1 MENTSTPTHCPYCAL
16 QCGMN
21 ITPLPQGGVEVT
33 ERPDFPVNRGALC
46 GKGRTAAQVLS
57 PALRLTAPLVRE
69 GGRLVEASWP
79 RALDLIAERLG
90 ATRERYGPDALGV
103 FGGGGLTNE
112 KAYALGKFARVVL
125 GTSQIDYNGRF
136 CMSSAA
142 AAGTKAFGLDRGLPF
157 PLEDIPKTGC
167 VILVGSNLAETMPP
181 SLRFFTE
188 LRENGGTLIVVD
200 PRRTR
205 TAEQADLHLAPRPG
219 TDLALALGLLHLVV
233 AEGRTDEEYIR
244 ERTTGWEEA
253 RAAAMAHWPEHV
265 ERITGVS
272 VPELREAVRLF
283 CAPETAMV
291 LTARG
296 PEQQSKGTDTVG
308 AWINL
313 CLATGRAGR
322 PLSGYGCLT
331 GQGNGQGGREHGQ
344 KADQLPGYR
353 KLDDPAARAHVAGV
367 WGVDPDALPGPGR
380 SAYEL
385 LDALG
390 TDVRALLLMGSNP
403 VVSAPR
409 AAHVE
414 QRLRSL
420 DFLAVADVV
429 LSETAE
435 LADVVL
441 PVTQWA
447 EETGT
452 TTSLEGRVLLRRQAV
467 TPPPG
472 VHSDLYVLHELA
484 DRLGVEKG
492 FPTDPEEVFEELRRA
507 SAGGPADY
515 SGITY
520 RRLAE
525 ENGVFWPCPED
536 STGAGATA
544 DGGAAAPD
552 GAADTAEG
560 AGTAGAE
567 GRFPG
572 GTEPGTPVAVAGGP
586 EGVSEG
592 AGAGTAQHASA
603 AGTAGADGRTTA
615 DAGGGMA
622 AGADGSVAGAGGSL
636 AVDGEDAALDVLPD
650 DPASEAVPGLTPL
663 APPAPLP
670 GHPTTGTEAASEARL
685 VRTVPRVVGGHP
697 GTPRLFLDR
706 FATPDGRAR
715 FVPVFHRATAEEPD
729 SEYPLLLTT
738 GRVVSQYQSGAQT
751 RRVAELNAAAP
762 GPFVELHPRL
772 AARLGA
778 ADGDPVAV
786 VSRRGRAVAP
796 ARITPAIRPDTVFMP
811 FHWPGE
817 GRANTL
823 TNPALDPTSRMP
835 EFKSCAV
842 RVEVLGPGE

>member
-1 MENTSTPTHCPYCAL
+1 MQTVSTPTHCPYCAL

-21 ITPLPQGGVEVT
+21 LTPLPEGGVEVT
-33 ERPDFPVNRGALC
+33 ERTDFPVNRGALC
-46 GKGRTAAQVLS
+46 SKGRTA
-57 PALRLTAPLVRE
+57 PALLAPGVRLTSPLVRSE
-69 GGRLVEASWP
+69 GVLVPATWDEALGRIAGEISRT
-79 RALDLIAERLG
+79 RAEH
-90 ATRERYGPDALGV
+90 GPDALGV

-142 AAGTKAFGLDRGLPF
+142 AAGMRAFGLDRGLPF
-157 PLEDIPKTGC
+157 PLEDVPRTGC

-181 SLRFFTE
+181 ALRYLTE
-188 LRENGGTLIVVD
+188 LKENGGTLIVVD

-219 TDLALALGLLHLVV
+219 TDLALALGLLHLIV
-233 AEGRTDEEYIR
+233 AEGRTDEAYIR
-244 ERTTGWEEA
+244 ERTSGWEDA
-253 RAAAMAHWPEHV
+253 RAAAMAHWPEYV

-272 VPELREAVRLF
+272 VPQLREAVRLF
-283 CAPETAMV
+283 CAPQAAMV

-296 PEQQSKGTDTVG
+296 PEQQSQGTDTVG

-353 KLDDPAARAHVAGV
+353 KLTDPAARRHVAEV

-390 TDVRALLLMGSNP
+390 TDIRALLLMGSNP

-409 AAHVE
+409 AAHIE
-414 QRLRSL
+414 DRLRSVG
-420 DFLAVADVV
+420 FLAVCDVV
-429 LSETAE
+429 LSETAQ

-452 TTSLEGRVLLRRQAV
+452 TTSLEGRVLLRRRAL
-467 TPPPG
+467 PAPPG
-472 VHSDLYVLHELA
+472 VRSDLEVLHELA
-484 DRLGVEKG
+484 ARLGVEKG

-525 ENGVFWPCPED
+525 ENGLFWPCP
-536 STGAGATA
+536 
-544 DGGAAAPD
+544 AP
-552 GAADTAEG
+552 
-560 AGTAGAE
+560 
-567 GRFPG
+567 
-572 GTEPGTPVAVAGGP
+572 
-586 EGVSEG
+586 
-592 AGAGTAQHASA
+592 
-603 AGTAGADGRTTA
+603 A
-615 DAGGGMA
+615 DAQEC
-622 AGADGSVAGAGGSL
+622 
-636 AVDGEDAALDVLPD
+636 EDASLDVLPD
-650 DPASEAVPGLTPL
+650 DPAYD
-663 APPAPLP
+663 
-670 GHPTTGTEAASEARL
+670 EAAPVL
-685 VRTVPRVVGGHP
+685 HP
-697 GTPRLFLDR
+697 GSPRLFLDR
-706 FATPDGRAR
+706 FATEDGRAR
-715 FVPVFHRATAEEPD
+715 FAAVSYRGVAEEPD
-729 SEYPLLLTT
+729 DAYPVLLTT
-738 GRVVSQYQSGAQT
+738 GRVVAQYQSGAQT
-751 RRVAELNAAAP
+751 RRVEELNAAAP
-762 GPFVELHPRL
+762 GPYVEMHPRL
-772 AARLGA
+772 AERLGA
-778 ADGDPVAV
+778 SDGEAVAV

-796 ARITPAIRPDTVFMP
+796 VRISRAIRPDTVFMP

-817 GRANTL
+817 GRANSL

-835 EFKSCAV
+835 EFKVCAV
-842 RVEVLGPGE
+842 RLERVGGVPSQ

>member
-1 MENTSTPTHCPYCAL
+1 MPNSPTPTHCPYCAL

-21 ITPLPQGGVEVT
+21 LTPAPDGTVEVG
-33 ERPDFPVNRGALC
+33 ERADFPVNRGALC
-46 GKGRTAAQVLS
+46 GKGRTAPAVLS
-57 PALRLTAPLVRE
+57 SRVRLTSPLVRT
-69 GGRLVEASWP
+69 GGTLVPATWDE
-79 RALDLIAERLG
+79 ALDRIAGGLAR
-90 ATRERYGPDALGV
+90 TRSEHGPDACGV

-112 KAYALGKFARVVL
+112 KAYTLGKFARIVL

-142 AAGTKAFGLDRGLPF
+142 AGGIKAFGLDRGLPF
-157 PLEDIPKTGC
+157 PLEDIPKSGC
-167 VILVGSNLAETMPP
+167 VILVGSNPAETMPP
-181 SLRFFTE
+181 ALRFFTE
-188 LRENGGTLIVVD
+188 LKENGGTLIVID

-205 TAEQADLHLAPRPG
+205 TAEQADLHLMPRPG

-233 AEGRTDEEYIR
+233 AQGRVDEEYVR
-244 ERTTGWEEA
+244 ERTVGWEDA
-253 RAAAMAHWPEHV
+253 RAAAMAHWPEYV
-265 ERITGVS
+265 ERITGVP
-272 VPELREAVRLF
+272 VPQLRETVRLF
-283 CAPETAMV
+283 CEPESAMV

-296 PEQQSKGTDTVG
+296 PEQQSKGTDTVS

-322 PLSGYGCLT
+322 PYSGYGCLT

-353 KLDDPAARAHVAGV
+353 KLDDPAARAHVAEV
-367 WGVDPDALPGPGR
+367 WGVDPDSLPGPGR

-390 TDVRALLLMGSNP
+390 TDIRSLLLMGSNP

-409 AAHVE
+409 AAHIE
-414 QRLRSL
+414 ERIKSL
-420 DFLAVADVV
+420 DFLAVCDVV
-429 LSETAE
+429 LSETAA

-452 TTSLEGRVLLRRQAV
+452 TTNLEGRVLLRRKAIS
-467 TPPPG
+467 PPDG
-472 VHSDLYVLHELA
+472 ILSDLEVLHELA

-525 ENGVFWPCPED
+525 EDGVFWPCPSED
-536 STGAGATA
+536 TTAGPGATENSAAQLRPTA
-544 DGGAAAPD
+544 DTTAQPHPTGNTTTQPHPTENTTTQPHPT
-552 GAADTAEG
+552 ADTA
-560 AGTAGAE
+560 A
-567 GRFPG
+567 
-572 GTEPGTPVAVAGGP
+572 
-586 EGVSEG
+586 
-592 AGAGTAQHASA
+592 
-603 AGTAGADGRTTA
+603 
-615 DAGGGMA
+615 
-622 AGADGSVAGAGGSL
+622 
-636 AVDGEDAALDVLPD
+636 
-650 DPASEAVPGLTPL
+650 
-663 APPAPLP
+663 
-670 GHPTTGTEAASEARL
+670 
-685 VRTVPRVVGGHP
+685 HP

-706 FATPDGRAR
+706 FAHPDGRAR
-715 FVPVFHRATAEEPD
+715 FVPVSHRAVAEEPD
-729 SEYPLLLTT
+729 AEYPVLLTT
-738 GRVVSQYQSGAQT
+738 GRVVAQYQSGAQT
-751 RRVAELNAAAP
+751 RRVDELNAAAP

-772 AARLGA
+772 AERLGA
-778 ADGDPVAV
+778 AEGDPVAV

-796 ARITPAIRPDTVFMP
+796 ARITLGIRPDTVFMP
-811 FHWPGE
+811 FHWYGE

-835 EFKSCAV
+835 EFKACAV
-842 RVEVLGPGE
+842 RVEPVERQDAG

>member
-1 MENTSTPTHCPYCAL
+1 MPRTPAAPTAPPIATDSSTVTPTHCPYCAL
-16 QCGMN
+16 QCGMS
-21 ITPLPQGGVEVT
+21 LRAAESGVEVV
-33 ERPDFPVNRGALC
+33 ERTDFPVNRGALC
-46 GKGRTAAQVLS
+46 GKGRTAPAVLS
-57 PALRLTAPLVRE
+57 SRVRLTEPLVRRPAT
-69 GGRLVEASWP
+69 GRLEPATWEEA
-79 RALDLIAERLG
+79 LTKIAEGLG
-90 ATRERYGPDALGV
+90 RTREVYGPDAVGV

-125 GTSQIDYNGRF
+125 STSQIDYNGRF

-142 AAGTKAFGLDRGLPF
+142 AAHQKAFGLDRGLPF
-157 PLEDIPKTGC
+157 PLEDIPRTGC

-181 SLRFFTE
+181 ALRYLTE
-188 LRENGGTLIVVD
+188 LKENGGTLIVID

-219 TDLALALGLLHLVV
+219 TDLALALGLLHIVV
-233 AEGRTDEEYIR
+233 SEGRTDDAFIQD
-244 ERTTGWEEA
+244 RTGGWEEA
-253 RAAAMAHWPEHV
+253 RSAAMAHWPEMV
-265 ERITGVS
+265 ERITGVP
-272 VPELREAVRLF
+272 VPQLRDAVRMF
-283 CAPETAMV
+283 CDAETGMV

-353 KLDDPAARAHVAGV
+353 KLTDPAAREHVAGV
-367 WGVDPDALPGPGR
+367 WGVDPDSLPGPGR

-390 TDVRALLLMGSNP
+390 GDVKSLLLMGSNP

-409 AAHVE
+409 AAHIE
-414 QRLRSL
+414 ERLRSL

-429 LSETAE
+429 LSETAAI
-435 LADVVL
+435 ADVVL

-452 TTSLEGRVLLRRQAV
+452 TTNLEGRVLLRRKALD
-467 TPPPG
+467 PPPG
-472 VHSDLYVLHELA
+472 VRTDLEVLHSLA
-484 DRLGVEKG
+484 ALLGHEKG
-492 FPTDPEEVFEELRRA
+492 FPSDPEEVFGELRRA

-515 SGITY
+515 SGISY
-520 RRLAE
+520 RRIADE
-525 ENGVFWPCPED
+525 DGVFWPCPDD
-536 STGAGATA
+536 SH
-544 DGGAAAPD
+544 
-552 GAADTAEG
+552 
-560 AGTAGAE
+560 
-567 GRFPG
+567 
-572 GTEPGTPVAVAGGP
+572 
-586 EGVSEG
+586 S
-592 AGAGTAQHASA
+592 
-603 AGTAGADGRTTA
+603 
-615 DAGGGMA
+615 
-622 AGADGSVAGAGGSL
+622 
-636 AVDGEDAALDVLPD
+636 
-650 DPASEAVPGLTPL
+650 
-663 APPAPLP
+663 
-670 GHPTTGTEAASEARL
+670 
-685 VRTVPRVVGGHP
+685 

-715 FVPVFHRATAEEPD
+715 FVPVTHRPAAEETD
-729 SEYPLLLTT
+729 AEYPVILTT

-751 RRVAELNAAAP
+751 RRVDELNAAAP

-772 AARLGA
+772 AERLGA
-778 ADGDPVAV
+778 AEGDRLAV

-796 ARITPAIRPDTVFMP
+796 ARITEAIRSDTVFMP

-835 EFKSCAV
+835 EFKVCAV
-842 RVEVLGPGE
+842 RIERAQD

>member
-1 MENTSTPTHCPYCAL
+1 MNSTSTPTHCPYCAL

-21 ITPLPQGGVEVT
+21 LSPTPDGGVEVL
-33 ERPDFPVNRGALC
+33 ERADFPVNRGALC
-46 GKGRTAAQVLS
+46 GKGRTAPAVLS
-57 PALRLTAPLVRE
+57 SRVRLTSPLVRE
-69 GGRLVEASWP
+69 GGALVPASWDE
-79 RALDLIAERLG
+79 ALDRIADALRRTRAEHG
-90 ATRERYGPDALGV
+90 ADALGV

-112 KAYALGKFARVVL
+112 KAYTLGKFARVVL

-142 AAGTKAFGLDRGLPF
+142 AAGMKAFGLDRGLPF

-188 LRENGGTLIVVD
+188 LKENGGTLIVVD
-200 PRRTR
+200 PRRTK

-233 AEGRTDEEYIR
+233 AEGRTDEAYIA
-244 ERTTGWEEA
+244 ERTSGWEDA
-253 RAAAMAHWPEHV
+253 RAAAMAHWPEYV
-265 ERITGVS
+265 ERITGVP
-272 VPELREAVRLF
+272 VPELREAVRMF
-283 CAPETAMV
+283 CAPESAMV

-322 PLSGYGCLT
+322 PYSGYGCLT

-353 KLDDPAARAHVAGV
+353 KLDDPAARRHVAEV
-367 WGVDPDALPGPGR
+367 WGVDPDSLPGPGR

-390 TDVRALLLMGSNP
+390 TDIRTLLLMGSNP

-409 AAHVE
+409 AAHIE
-414 QRLRSL
+414 ERIRSL
-420 DFLAVADVV
+420 DFLAVCDVV

-452 TTSLEGRVLLRRQAV
+452 TTNLEGRVLLRRQAIN
-467 TPPPG
+467 PPEG
-472 VHSDLYVLHELA
+472 VRSDLEVMHELA
-484 DRLGVEKG
+484 ARLGVEKG

-520 RRLAE
+520 RRLVE
-525 ENGVFWPCPED
+525 ENGVFWPCP
-536 STGAGATA
+536 
-544 DGGAAAPD
+544 
-552 GAADTAEG
+552 
-560 AGTAGAE
+560 
-567 GRFPG
+567 
-572 GTEPGTPVAVAGGP
+572 
-586 EGVSEG
+586 
-592 AGAGTAQHASA
+592 A
-603 AGTAGADGRTTA
+603 AG
-615 DAGGGMA
+615 DAGGDSEDASLDVA
-622 AGADGSVAGAGGSL
+622 AGS
-636 AVDGEDAALDVLPD
+636 D
-650 DPASEAVPGLTPL
+650 DPARDGDL
-663 APPAPLP
+663 A
-670 GHPTTGTEAASEARL
+670 TG
-685 VRTVPRVVGGHP
+685 VHP

-715 FVPVFHRATAEEPD
+715 FVPVSHRAVAEEPD
-729 SEYPLLLTT
+729 DEYPVLLTT
-738 GRVVSQYQSGAQT
+738 GRVVAQYQSGAQT
-751 RRVAELNAAAP
+751 RRVDELNAAAP

-778 ADGDPVAV
+778 AEGDPVAV

-796 ARITPAIRPDTVFMP
+796 ARITHAIRPDTVFMP

-835 EFKSCAV
+835 EFKACAV
-842 RVEVLGPGE
+842 RLEAVPAAGPARAVGAVED

>member
-16 QCGMN
+16 QCGMTV
-21 ITPLPQGGVEVT
+21 TPLPQGGAEVS

-57 PALRLTAPLVRE
+57 PAVRLTTPLVRS
-69 GGRLVEASWP
+69 GGRLVEAGWGE
-79 RALDLIAERLG
+79 ALDLIAERLG
-90 ATRERYGPDALGV
+90 RTRREHGADALGV

-157 PLEDIPKTGC
+157 PLEDVPRTGC

-233 AEGRTDEEYIR
+233 AEGRTDEGFVR

-253 RAAAMAHWPEHV
+253 RAAAMAHWPEYV

-272 VPELREAVRLF
+272 VPELRQAVRMF
-283 CAPETAMV
+283 CEPESAMV

-296 PEQQSKGTDTVG
+296 PEQQAKGTDTVG

-353 KLDDPAARAHVAGV
+353 KLDDPAARRHVAGV
-367 WGVDPDALPGPGR
+367 WGVDPDSLPGPGR

-409 AAHVE
+409 ATHVE
-414 QRLRSL
+414 ERLRSL

-452 TTSLEGRVLLRRQAV
+452 TTSLEGRVLLRRRAV
-467 TPPPG
+467 APPPG
-472 VHSDLYVLHELA
+472 VRSDLVVLHELA
-484 DRLGVEKG
+484 GRLGVEKG
-492 FPTDPEEVFEELRRA
+492 FPTDAEEVFGELRRA

-525 ENGVFWPCPED
+525 ENGVFWPCPE
-536 STGAGATA
+536 TPEVPEA
-544 DGGAAAPD
+544 
-552 GAADTAEG
+552 
-560 AGTAGAE
+560 
-567 GRFPG
+567 PG
-572 GTEPGTPVAVAGGP
+572 GREGP
-586 EGVSEG
+586 EGLGEPG
-592 AGAGTAQHASA
+592 APGDPARPAGA
-603 AGTAGADGRTTA
+603 
-615 DAGGGMA
+615 
-622 AGADGSVAGAGGSL
+622 
-636 AVDGEDAALDVLPD
+636 AV
-650 DPASEAVPGLTPL
+650 
-663 APPAPLP
+663 
-670 GHPTTGTEAASEARL
+670 
-685 VRTVPRVVGGHP
+685 HP

-706 FATPDGRAR
+706 FATTDGRAR
-715 FVPVFHRATAEEPD
+715 FVAVAHRAAAEEPD
-729 SEYPLLLTT
+729 GVYPLLLTT
-738 GRVVSQYQSGAQT
+738 GRVVAQYQSGAQT

-778 ADGDPVAV
+778 AEGDRLAV

-796 ARITPAIRPDTVFMP
+796 ARITTAIRPDTVFMP

-817 GRANTL
+817 GRANNL

-842 RVEVLGPGE
+842 RVEVLGREE

>member
-1 MENTSTPTHCPYCAL
+1 MPTTPTPTHCPYCAL
-16 QCGMN
+16 QCGMALS
-21 ITPLPQGGVEVT
+21 PLPTGGVEVV

-46 GKGRTAAQVLS
+46 GKGRTAPAVLS
-57 PALRLTAPLVRE
+57 SGVRLTSPLVRS
-69 GGRLVEASWP
+69 GGSLVPAGWDE
-79 RALDLIAERLG
+79 ALDRIAGEFARVRAAHG
-90 ATRERYGPDALGV
+90 ADALGV

-142 AAGTKAFGLDRGLPF
+142 AAGIKAFGLDRGLPF
-157 PLEDIPKTGC
+157 PMEDIPRTGC
-167 VILVGSNLAETMPP
+167 VILVGSNPAETMPP
-181 SLRFFTE
+181 ALRFFDE

-205 TAEQADLHLAPRPG
+205 TAEHADLHLAPRPG
-219 TDLALALGLLHLVV
+219 TDLALALGLLHLIV
-233 AEGRTDEEYIR
+233 AEGRVDEEYVR
-244 ERTTGWEEA
+244 ERTTGWEDA
-253 RAAAMAHWPEHV
+253 RAAAMAHWPEYV

-272 VPELREAVRLF
+272 VPQLRETVRLF
-283 CAPETAMV
+283 CEPKTAMV

-322 PLSGYGCLT
+322 PFSGYGCLT

-353 KLDDPAARAHVAGV
+353 KLDDPAARRHVAEV
-367 WGVDPDALPGPGR
+367 WGVDPDSLPGPGR

-390 TDVRALLLMGSNP
+390 SDVRSLLLMGSNP

-414 QRLRSL
+414 ERIRSL
-420 DFLAVADVV
+420 DFLAVCDVV
-429 LSETAE
+429 LSETAA

-452 TTSLEGRVLLRRQAV
+452 TTSLEGRVLLRRRAL
-467 TPPPG
+467 TAPDG
-472 VHSDLYVLHELA
+472 VRSDLEVLHGLA
-484 DRLGVEKG
+484 ARLGVEKG

-507 SAGGPADY
+507 SAGGIADY
-515 SGITY
+515 SGISY

-525 ENGVFWPCPED
+525 GAGEGVFWPCPGDPADPED
-536 STGAGATA
+536 TEATSELTEA
-544 DGGAAAPD
+544 VDGGAGPRD
-552 GAADTAEG
+552 GG
-560 AGTAGAE
+560 AGPRDG
-567 GRFPG
+567 
-572 GTEPGTPVAVAGGP
+572 
-586 EGVSEG
+586 G
-592 AGAGTAQHASA
+592 AG
-603 AGTAGADGRTTA
+603 RR
-615 DAGGGMA
+615 
-622 AGADGSVAGAGGSL
+622 
-636 AVDGEDAALDVLPD
+636 E
-650 DPASEAVPGLTPL
+650 
-663 APPAPLP
+663 
-670 GHPTTGTEAASEARL
+670 R
-685 VRTVPRVVGGHP
+685 

-706 FATPDGRAR
+706 FATEDGRAR
-715 FVPVFHRATAEEPD
+715 FVPVSHRPAAEEPD
-729 SEYPLLLTT
+729 EDYPVLLTT
-738 GRVVSQYQSGAQT
+738 GRVVAQYQSGAQT
-751 RRVAELNAAAP
+751 RRVDELNAAAP

-778 ADGDPVAV
+778 AEGDALAV

-796 ARITPAIRPDTVFMP
+796 ARITSGIRPDTVFMP

-817 GRANTL
+817 GRANSL

-835 EFKSCAV
+835 EFKVCAV
-842 RVEVLGPGE
+842 RVEKAADTA

>member
-1 MENTSTPTHCPYCAL
+1 MQNTAAPTPTHCPYCAL

-21 ITPLPQGGVEVT
+21 LTPVEGGTVEVS
-33 ERPDFPVNRGALC
+33 ERVDFPVNRGALC
-46 GKGRTAAQVLS
+46 GKGRTAPAVLA
-57 PALRLTAPLVRE
+57 PGARLTSPLVRSEE
-69 GGRLVEASWP
+69 GVLVPAGWDE
-79 RALDLIAERLG
+79 ALDRIAGNLARTRARSG
-90 ATRERYGPDALGV
+90 ADALGV

-157 PLEDIPKTGC
+157 PLEDIPRTGC
-167 VILVGSNLAETMPP
+167 VILVGSNPAETMPP
-181 SLRFFTE
+181 SLRYFTE

-219 TDLALALGLLHLVV
+219 TDLALALGMLHLVV
-233 AEGRTDEEYIR
+233 AEGRVDEEYVE
-244 ERTTGWEEA
+244 ERTSGWEDA
-253 RAAAMAHWPEHV
+253 RAAAMAHWPEYV

-283 CAPETAMV
+283 CAPRAAMV

-296 PEQQSKGTDTVG
+296 PEQQAKGTDTVG

-353 KLDDPAARAHVAGV
+353 KLTDPAARRHVAGV
-367 WGVDPDALPGPGR
+367 WGVDPDSLPGPGR

-390 TDVRALLLMGSNP
+390 TDIRSLLVMGSNP

-414 QRLRSL
+414 ERLRSL
-420 DFLAVADVV
+420 DFLAVCDVV
-429 LSETAE
+429 LSETAA

-452 TTSLEGRVLLRRQAV
+452 TTNLEGRVLLRRRAIR
-467 TPPPG
+467 PPEG
-472 VHSDLYVLHELA
+472 VRSDLEVLHELA
-484 DRLGVEKG
+484 GRLGVEKG
-492 FPTDPEEVFEELRRA
+492 FPTRPEEVFDELRRA

-515 SGITY
+515 SGIDY

-525 ENGVFWPCPED
+525 ENGVFWPCP
-536 STGAGATA
+536 
-544 DGGAAAPD
+544 AP
-552 GAADTAEG
+552 
-560 AGTAGAE
+560 
-567 GRFPG
+567 
-572 GTEPGTPVAVAGGP
+572 
-586 EGVSEG
+586 
-592 AGAGTAQHASA
+592 
-603 AGTAGADGRTTA
+603 AGADDGRT
-615 DAGGGMA
+615 GRA
-622 AGADGSVAGAGGSL
+622 AG
-636 AVDGEDAALDVLPD
+636 P
-650 DPASEAVPGLTPL
+650 
-663 APPAPLP
+663 
-670 GHPTTGTEAASEARL
+670 
-685 VRTVPRVVGGHP
+685 HP

-706 FATPDGRAR
+706 FATDDGRAR
-715 FVPVFHRATAEEPD
+715 FAPVAHRPSAEEPD
-729 SEYPLLLTT
+729 DAYPVLLTT
-738 GRVVSQYQSGAQT
+738 GRVVAQYQSGAQT
-751 RRVAELNAAAP
+751 RRVDELNAAAP

-778 ADGDPVAV
+778 AEGDPVAV

-796 ARITPAIRPDTVFMP
+796 ARITPGIRPDTVFMP

-835 EFKSCAV
+835 EFKVCAV
-842 RVEVLGPGE
+842 RVEAVEAVEAR

>member
-1 MENTSTPTHCPYCAL
+1 MPRTSPALTQASTPTHCPYCAL

-21 ITPLPQGGVEVT
+21 LRAVPGGEAAGGDVVEVV
-33 ERPDFPVNRGALC
+33 ERTDFPVNRGALC
-46 GKGRTAAQVLS
+46 GKGRTAPAVLS
-57 PALRLTAPLVRE
+57 SRVRLTEPLVRRPAT
-69 GGRLVEASWP
+69 GRLEPATWEEAL
-79 RALDLIAERLG
+79 AKIAEGLG
-90 ATRERYGPDALGV
+90 RTREVYGRDAVGV

-125 GTSQIDYNGRF
+125 STSQIDYNGRF

-142 AAGTKAFGLDRGLPF
+142 AAHQRAFGLDRGLPF
-157 PLEDIPKTGC
+157 PLEDIPRTGC

-181 SLRFFTE
+181 ALRYLTE
-188 LRENGGTLIVVD
+188 LKENGGRLIVVD

-233 AEGRTDEEYIR
+233 SQGRTDDAFIQ
-244 ERTTGWEEA
+244 ERTAGWDEA

-265 ERITGVS
+265 ERVTGVP
-272 VPELREAVRLF
+272 VPQLREAVRMF
-283 CAPETAMV
+283 CDAGTGMV

-313 CLATGRAGR
+313 CLATGKAGR

-353 KLDDPAARAHVAGV
+353 KLTDPAAREHVAGV
-367 WGVDPDALPGPGR
+367 WGVDPDSLPGPGR

-390 TDVRALLLMGSNP
+390 GDIKSLLLMGSNP

-409 AAHVE
+409 ASHIE
-414 QRLRSL
+414 ERLRSL

-429 LSETAE
+429 LSETAA

-452 TTSLEGRVLLRRQAV
+452 TTNLEGRVLLRRRAV
-467 TPPPG
+467 GPPPG
-472 VHSDLYVLHELA
+472 VRTDLEVLHALA
-484 DRLGVEKG
+484 ALLGHEKG
-492 FPTDPEEVFEELRRA
+492 FPVDPEEVFDELRRA

-515 SGITY
+515 SGISY
-520 RRLAE
+520 RRIAE
-525 ENGVFWPCPED
+525 EDGVFWPCP
-536 STGAGATA
+536 
-544 DGGAAAPD
+544 
-552 GAADTAEG
+552 DT
-560 AGTAGAE
+560 
-567 GRFPG
+567 
-572 GTEPGTPVAVAGGP
+572 
-586 EGVSEG
+586 SEG
-592 AGAGTAQHASA
+592 SAHA
-603 AGTAGADGRTTA
+603 
-615 DAGGGMA
+615 
-622 AGADGSVAGAGGSL
+622 V
-636 AVDGEDAALDVLPD
+636 EP
-650 DPASEAVPGLTPL
+650 
-663 APPAPLP
+663 
-670 GHPTTGTEAASEARL
+670 
-685 VRTVPRVVGGHP
+685 HP

-706 FATPDGRAR
+706 FATEDGRAR
-715 FVPVFHRATAEEPD
+715 FVPVVHRPAAEETD
-729 SEYPLLLTT
+729 AEYPVLLTT
-738 GRVVSQYQSGAQT
+738 GRVVAQYQSGAQT
-751 RRVAELNAAAP
+751 RRVDELNAAAP

-772 AARLGA
+772 AQRLGVGE
-778 ADGDPVAV
+778 GDRLTV

-796 ARITPAIRPDTVFMP
+796 ARITDAIRSDTVFMP

-835 EFKSCAV
+835 EFKVCAV
-842 RVEVLGPGE
+842 RVEREGD

>member
-1 MENTSTPTHCPYCAL
+1 MSDAATVPTHCPYCAL
-16 QCGMN
+16 QCGMSLRP
-21 ITPLPQGGVEVT
+21 TGVPELPAEVVERT
-33 ERPDFPVNRGALC
+33 DFPVNRGALC
-46 GKGRTAAQVLS
+46 GKGRTAPSVLS
-57 PALRLTAPLVRE
+57 SRVRLTEPLVRRPDTGALE
-69 GGRLVEASWP
+69 PASWEEALSAVAEGLRRT
-79 RALDLIAERLG
+79 RADH
-90 ATRERYGPDALGV
+90 GPDAVGV

-112 KAYALGKFARVVL
+112 KAYTLGKFARLVL

-142 AAGTKAFGLDRGLPF
+142 AAHQRAFGLDRGLPF
-157 PLEDIPKTGC
+157 PLEDVPRTGC

-181 SLRFFTE
+181 ALRYLTE
-188 LRENGGTLIVVD
+188 LKENGGKLIVVD

-219 TDLALALGLLHLVV
+219 TDLALALGMLHLVV
-233 AEGRTDEEYIR
+233 AEGRVDEDFVR
-244 ERTTGWEEA
+244 ERTDGWEGA
-253 RAAAMAHWPEHV
+253 RAGAMSHWPEQV

-272 VPELREAVRLF
+272 VPQLREAVAMF
-283 CAPETAMV
+283 CDAENAMV

-322 PLSGYGCLT
+322 PLNGYGCLT

-367 WGVDPDALPGPGR
+367 WGVSPESLPGPGR

-390 TDVRALLLMGSNP
+390 RDVRALLLMGSNP

-414 QRLRSL
+414 ERLRSL

-452 TTSLEGRVLLRRQAV
+452 MTNLEGRVLLRRRAL

-472 VHSDLYVLHELA
+472 VRSDLEVLHGLA
-484 DRLGVEKG
+484 GLLGWEKG

-515 SGITY
+515 AGISY
-520 RRLAE
+520 RRIE
-525 ENGVFWPCPED
+525 EERGVFWPCPDE
-536 STGAGATA
+536 
-544 DGGAAAPD
+544 
-552 GAADTAEG
+552 E
-560 AGTAGAE
+560 
-567 GRFPG
+567 
-572 GTEPGTPVAVAGGP
+572 
-586 EGVSEG
+586 
-592 AGAGTAQHASA
+592 HA
-603 AGTAGADGRTTA
+603 
-615 DAGGGMA
+615 
-622 AGADGSVAGAGGSL
+622 
-636 AVDGEDAALDVLPD
+636 
-650 DPASEAVPGLTPL
+650 
-663 APPAPLP
+663 
-670 GHPTTGTEAASEARL
+670 
-685 VRTVPRVVGGHP
+685 
-697 GTPRLFLDR
+697 GTPRLFLER
-706 FATPDGRAR
+706 FATADGRAR
-715 FVPVFHRATAEEPD
+715 FVPVVHRAAAEETD
-729 SEYPLLLTT
+729 ADYPVVLTT

-751 RRVAELNAAAP
+751 RRVEELNAAAP

-772 AARLGA
+772 AERLGVA
-778 ADGDPVAV
+778 EGEALAV

-796 ARITPAIRPDTVFMP
+796 ARITTAIRPDTVFMP
-811 FHWPGE
+811 FHWYGE

-823 TNPALDPTSRMP
+823 VNPALDPVSRMP
-835 EFKSCAV
+835 EFKVCAV
-842 RVEVLGPGE
+842 RLEVVAEAG

>member
-1 MENTSTPTHCPYCAL
+1 MQNTGTRTPATTPTHCPYCAL

-21 ITPLPQGGVEVT
+21 LTPVEGGTVEVS
-33 ERPDFPVNRGALC
+33 ERTDFPVNRGALC
-46 GKGRTAAQVLS
+46 GKGRTAAAVLA
-57 PALRLTAPLVRE
+57 PGARLTSPLVRS
-69 GGRLVEASWP
+69 GDGALVPAGWDE
-79 RALDLIAERLG
+79 ALDRIAGNLER
-90 ATRERYGPDALGV
+90 TRARYGADALGV

-142 AAGTKAFGLDRGLPF
+142 AAGTRAFGLDRGLPF
-157 PLEDIPKTGC
+157 PLEDVPRTGC
-167 VILVGSNLAETMPP
+167 VILVGSNPAETMPP
-181 SLRFFTE
+181 SLRYFTE

-219 TDLALALGLLHLVV
+219 TDLALALGMLHLVV
-233 AEGRTDEEYIR
+233 AEGRVDEAYVE
-244 ERTTGWEEA
+244 ERTSGWEEA
-253 RAAAMAHWPEHV
+253 RAAAMAHWPEYV

-283 CAPETAMV
+283 CAPEAAMV

-296 PEQQSKGTDTVG
+296 PEQQAKGTDTVG

-353 KLDDPAARAHVAGV
+353 KLTDPAARRHVAEV

-390 TDVRALLLMGSNP
+390 TDVRSLLVMGSNP

-414 QRLRSL
+414 GRLRSL
-420 DFLAVADVV
+420 DFLAVCDVV

-452 TTSLEGRVLLRRQAV
+452 TTSLEGRVLLRRRAI
-467 TPPPG
+467 TPPDG
-472 VHSDLYVLHELA
+472 VRGDLEVLHGLA
-484 DRLGVEKG
+484 GRLGVEKG

-515 SGITY
+515 SGIDY

-525 ENGVFWPCPED
+525 ENGVFWPCPAQPAAD
-536 STGAGATA
+536 DTHTA
-544 DGGAAAPD
+544 D
-552 GAADTAEG
+552 
-560 AGTAGAE
+560 
-567 GRFPG
+567 
-572 GTEPGTPVAVAGGP
+572 PGTGTDTRTRTGTGTGSDSDSGSGSGSTDTGIGRVTRTATGTGSGMSTETGSGSGSTDTGIGRVTRTATGTGSGMST
-586 EGVSEG
+586 ETGSG
-592 AGAGTAQHASA
+592 SSDAGAGL
-603 AGTAGADGRTTA
+603 R
-615 DAGGGMA
+615 
-622 AGADGSVAGAGGSL
+622 VA
-636 AVDGEDAALDVLPD
+636 P
-650 DPASEAVPGLTPL
+650 
-663 APPAPLP
+663 
-670 GHPTTGTEAASEARL
+670 
-685 VRTVPRVVGGHP
+685 HP

-706 FATPDGRAR
+706 FATDDGRAR
-715 FVPVFHRATAEEPD
+715 FAPVTHRPSAEEPD
-729 SEYPLLLTT
+729 DEYPVLLTT

-778 ADGDPVAV
+778 ADGDPLAV

-796 ARITPAIRPDTVFMP
+796 ARITTGIRPDTVFMP

-835 EFKSCAV
+835 EFKVCAV
-842 RVEVLGPGE
+842 RVETVTS